1 MKKLFAKHRL
11 IQGIVGA
18 VVMLILPAAHA
29 QYWGNWTQDTATTLH
44 SDYPS
49 YGTVYLTVSASLSP
63 SASVVTGT
71 FPSSGWGTIPAAGA
85 YSGLNT
91 LPGSN
96 TFLVNIDLTH
106 YNVSDGQSLFG
117 FSDVASIGYGGAPI
131 TYSIKAFDSSG
142 HWISTY
148 DWTPIYDEPNSEFS
162 TDDATLT
169 INSSTG
175 VLVFDN
181 PQANHDSEGY
191 FFPLAPGTASIQ
203 LEALSTT
210 GGDGMRFYIGSPEV
224 PEPGTCALL
233 GLGVAGLIGWRQTR
247 RQK

>member
-1 MKKLFAKHRL
+1 MKKLFAKHHL
-11 IQGIVGA
+11 IQSIVGA

-29 QYWGNWTQDTATTLH
+29 QYWGNWTQDAATTLH
-44 SDYPS
+44 SDYSS

-71 FPSSGWGTIPAAGA
+71 FPMSWGTIPAAGA
-85 YSGLNT
+85 FSGLNT

-96 TFLVNIDLTH
+96 TFQVDIDLTH

-117 FSDVASIGYGGAPI
+117 FSDVASIGYGYAPI

-148 DWTPIYDEPNSEFS
+148 DWTPIYNEANSQFP
-162 TDDATLT
+162 TDDAELT

-175 VLVFDN
+175 VLDFAN
-181 PQANHDSEGY
+181 PRQAMIPRDTSFTSRRERPAFNWRRCPRRAVTGCDFTSVRPR
-191 FFPLAPGTASIQ
+191 FPSQALARCSVGA
-203 LEALSTT
+203 
-210 GGDGMRFYIGSPEV
+210 
-224 PEPGTCALL
+224 
-233 GLGVAGLIGWRQTR
+233 WRV
-247 RQK
+247 